1 MSATTQQLLAR
12 LVAFDTTSRLS
23 NLDLIDWIA
32 DYLSGFGIQS
42 RLTYSDDKRKAN
54 LFARIGPED
63 APAVV
68 LSGHTDVVP
77 VEGQAWETNPFTL
90 TELDGKL
97 YGRGSCDMKG
107 FIASSLALVPEAVA
121 LAQAGQLAR
130 PLGLALSF
138 DEEVGCLGVRALIA
152 DVLAEGIPI
161 SGCIVGEPTDMKPV
175 IAHKGIAHYR
185 CRVIG
190 KEAHSSL
197 TPYGVNAIE
206 YAARLIS
213 QLRLLADTEAA
224 FGHRNTLYDVPFTTL
239 QTGLIK
245 GGIAANIVPRDCEFV
260 FECRWLPG
268 DSPERFLQLLFD
280 HVETLRSEMRA
291 VAPEADIV
299 IEPLIHC
306 PAFEAEPDS
315 EVMRA
320 ATHLCGC
327 HEGSGVA
334 YSTEAG
340 LFHEA
345 GIPAVVCGP
354 GSIQQAH
361 KPNEFVEISQLVA
374 CDNWLRNLLASL
386 KK

>member
-1 MSATTQQLLAR
+1 MPATPQELLTR

-23 NLDLIDWIA
+23 NLDLIDWVA
-32 DYLSGFGIQS
+32 DYLSGFGIES
-42 RLTYSDDKRKAN
+42 RLTYNDDKRKAN

-63 APAVV
+63 QPAVV

-77 VEGQAWETNPFTL
+77 VDGQAWDTNPFTL
-90 TELDGKL
+90 TERDGKL
-97 YGRGSCDMKG
+97 YARGSCDMKG
-107 FIASSLALVPEAVA
+107 FIACALALVPETVA
-121 LAQAGQLAR
+121 LAKAGKLLR
-130 PLGLALSF
+130 PLGLAFSF
-138 DEEVGCLGVRALIA
+138 DEEVGCLGVQTMIA
-152 DVLAEGIPI
+152 DLKASGIPI

-175 IAHKGIAHYR
+175 IAHKGIAHYQ

-190 KEAHSSL
+190 REAHSSL

-206 YAARLIS
+206 YAARLIAH
-213 QLRLLADTEAA
+213 LRLLADTESA
-224 FGHRNTLYDVPFTTL
+224 FGHRNALYDVPFTTL

-268 DSPERFLQLLFD
+268 DNPERFLQLLFD
-280 HVETLRSEMRA
+280 QVATLKTEMRE

-299 IEPLIHC
+299 IEPLVFC
-306 PAFEAEPDS
+306 PAFEALPDS

-340 LFHEA
+340 FFLEA

-354 GSIQQAH
+354 GSIKQAH
-361 KPNEFVEISQLVA
+361 KPNEFIEISQLYE
-374 CDNWLRNLLASL
+374 CDAWLRKLLL
-386 KK
+386 TLTQ